1 MIVIKTPMEIERM
14 KDACVVSAKA
24 LKLAG
29 ELIRPGISTL
39 EIDETVDKYINSQGA
54 VPSFLGYNGFPNCCC
69 ISVNDVV
76 VHGIPRADCVLNDG
90 DIVSVDVGA
99 FINGFHGDN
108 AATFACGNVS
118 DEALKLIDVTKKSLF
133 KGISEMIIGNR
144 IGDLGNAIDTFVR
157 KNGFSVVKSFN
168 GHGVG
173 ENLHEDPTIP
183 NFGTPHRGPRLQSG
197 MILAVEP
204 MVNLGKEDV
213 EILSDGWTVV
223 TVDGSLSAHFEH
235 TIAITENGPVIL
247 TACD

>member
-1 MIVIKTPMEIERM
+1 MEIERM

>member
-1 MIVIKTPMEIERM
+1 M